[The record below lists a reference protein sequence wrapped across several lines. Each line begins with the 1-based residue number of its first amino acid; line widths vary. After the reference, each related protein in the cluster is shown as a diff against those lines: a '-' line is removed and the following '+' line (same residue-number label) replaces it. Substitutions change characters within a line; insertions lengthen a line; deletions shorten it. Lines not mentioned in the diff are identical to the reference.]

1 MITHKENKVEDKT
14 KNVDKIILRE
24 NDCTGDTLSK
34 SKQLIENNCS
44 NAKNETCCLIES
56 SNMRNKRQSKGN
68 KDIINPKTGTEMFL
82 SHLIEKR

>member
-1 MITHKENKVEDKT
+1 MILSETKNEEIITHNENKDRDEIITHKENKVEDKT

-34 SKQLIENNCS
+34 LKQLIENIFS

-56 SNMRNKRQSKGN
+56 SNMRNKRQ
-68 KDIINPKTGTEMFL
+68 
-82 SHLIEKR
+82 